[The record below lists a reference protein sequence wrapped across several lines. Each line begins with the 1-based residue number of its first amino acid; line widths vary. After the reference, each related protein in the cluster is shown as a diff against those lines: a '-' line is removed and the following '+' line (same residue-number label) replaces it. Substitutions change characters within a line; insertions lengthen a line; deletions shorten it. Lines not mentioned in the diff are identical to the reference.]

1 MIKHYLQL
9 VRIPGIFTAFSNI
22 LFGFFLVQ
30 DGISDFSLLIPL
42 LSASGFLFM
51 SGIIFNDYFDYNID
65 KKERPFRPLPSKLIS
80 KKFALFLGIAFVI
93 IANVSSL
100 SVGLQTLFVSLIL
113 TVLILSYDLGLKK
126 INVLGIIVIS
136 LLRIFNVILGTTIVS
151 LNFDILYFVIPIG
164 IYVVGLGFLA
174 KNETSI
180 SSKTTYIMNIIFI
193 LTTFSYTI
201 ILIVN
206 EFNSYSI
213 LFLGLFFISI
223 FIPYLRN
230 RENTPQ
236 AVQKIITFQLL
247 AIILLDAT
255 LTSIV
260 SDVLVSFAIALLY
273 LPAYLLTKK
282 IYFT

>member
-51 SGIIFNDYFDYNID
+51 SGMIFNDYFDYNID
-65 KKERPFRPLPSKLIS
+65 KKERPFRPLPSKSIS

-113 TVLILSYDLGLKK
+113 TVLILSYDIGLKK

-136 LLRIFNVILGTTIVS
+136 LIRIFNVILGTTTVS

-260 SDVLVSFAIALLY
+260 SDVLVSFAIVLLY

>member
-51 SGIIFNDYFDYNID
+51 SGMIFNDYFDYNID

-100 SVGLQTLFVSLIL
+100 LVGLQTLFVSLIL

-136 LLRIFNVILGTTIVS
+136 LIRIFNVILGTTIVS

>member
-51 SGIIFNDYFDYNID
+51 SGMIFNDYFDYNID

-136 LLRIFNVILGTTIVS
+136 LIRIFNVILGTTIVS